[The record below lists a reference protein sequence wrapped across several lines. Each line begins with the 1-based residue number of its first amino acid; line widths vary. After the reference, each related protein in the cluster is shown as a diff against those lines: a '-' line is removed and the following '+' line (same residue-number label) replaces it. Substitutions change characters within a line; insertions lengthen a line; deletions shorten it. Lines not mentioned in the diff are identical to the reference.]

1 MFGGIYFGQ
10 AYFGG
15 SPEVPST
22 NGDCGGM
29 FGTATFGSP
38 YFGQHIQC
46 VPIPPVPP
54 KPPKPPKVPTTKQLG
69 GIGHRKHKDWT
80 PSELQDLEN
89 RRIATINDL
98 IYEEIDEEDIALTVS
113 LWLNIK

>member
-10 AYFGG
+10 SYFGG
-15 SPEVPST
+15 SPEIPT
-22 NGDCGGM
+22 GDGHCGGM

-46 VPIPPVPP
+46 IPQPPVPPIPP
-54 KPPKPPKVPTTKQLG
+54 KPPKIPSVNG
-69 GIGHRKHKDWT
+69 GGGHKRHKNWT
-80 PSELQDLEN
+80 PSELQDFEN

-98 IYEEIDEEDIALTVS
+98 IHEEIDEEDIALTVS